1 LVEIR
6 HLAYFIAACQHLHLA
21 KAAAEMDVAQST
33 LSMALKAIEEDIGVP
48 LLARAKVG
56 LLPTPPALWLFQA
69 TTPLLH
75 AESFARHI
83 VPNPRDGT
91 LEHVVIRP
99 RLIFTIGRLAKAVSC
114 VIETLRPR
122 FPSTYFEP
130 RWDVTSQDV
139 PSIFAGDATSVT
151 IDYAIDGEP
160 TNDFQPLL
168 DDPWVLARE
177 MPTSAAKPDLGELL
191 GGPVNVPTLHP
202 TLLQQAS
209 RFIAANAF
217 SNARFTRD
225 DPGDLPRIAGNA
237 PDTAFL
243 IPSSIL
249 SVRLG
254 LLRMRTVP
262 IPGLTSKIVARASRE
277 SEAASAFVE
286 TLKEH
291 LVGEERNVVFH
302 PQLTL
307 RQIRYFRAI
316 YQSRHL
322 TAAAKM
328 ANIAQP
334 ALSSQLFKVEK
345 LLGQRLFDRQHD
357 GLLPTP
363 AGNQFFHVTAAAST
377 MASKLE
383 EGRRQAHNYPGGY
396 VRIGILPAIDHTG
409 RMLKAVSGAINQW
422 RSLHPTARLQALE
435 GSNSALQKML
445 LDGTVGMAIVET
457 DLPQLARFS
466 LGSAEDLCV
475 IANPRFGLVSADE
488 IPLSDLST
496 LPLALPTAVF
506 GIRQALDAAATQMGG
521 KIRPEIEID
530 SLAMLVA
537 FVMDNPS
544 ATILPASAVGR
555 EIVSGLLRSFLIVE
569 PNIPRKL
576 YLIYANDRPLSAQE
590 SDLIRL
596 LRSSMELGDI
606 GAGDGPS

>member
-75 AESFARHI
+75 AESFARHF

-225 DPGDLPRIAGNA
+225 DPGELPRIAGNA

-286 TLKEH
+286 TLKKH

-409 RMLKAVSGAINQW
+409 RMLKAVSAAINQW